1 MAGFLFNIGAEQ
13 LALGTTVW
21 GTSTIRARLVLTS
34 AGAPDKDADVMT
46 GIGSAVATATTAITD
61 DQPPTKS
68 DANDRISYS
77 TTGNVTFSAAALGI
91 GACDRMVFYRFV
103 TNDAD
108 SIPIACVEIAEVTP
122 NGGDVTVTQP
132 TTNAVLGWFYTQQ

>member
-13 LALGTTVW
+13 LIAGTTVW
-21 GTSTIRARLVLTS
+21 GTSAIRARLITVA

-46 GIGSAVATATTAITD
+46 GIGSAQATATVAITD
-61 DQPPTKS
+61 DQAQAKS
-68 DANDRISYS
+68 DARDRIEFT
-77 TTGNVTFSAAALGI
+77 TTGNVTFPAAALAI

-108 SIPIACVEIAEVTP
+108 SIPLVCVEITAVTP
-122 NGGDVTVTQP
+122 NGADVVVTQP
-132 TTNAVLGWFYTQQ
+132 ANGWFYTQQ